1 MSAPIEDLD
10 SRTGAAMSRR
20 QLDELP
26 DPCFATDAASGRIV
40 AWNPAA
46 ARLTGWPERAALGL
60 HCAGLIEGVDH
71 GAAPVCAASCP
82 HLAQYRGGD
91 ASIPTTEGGGERA
104 PNFYL
109 QELAPHPDMLI
120 RVSDGSRR
128 SVVVIG
134 MPAVLHGRQV
144 LVHMLRSVDELEHD
158 SLTGAL
164 THDGFLARLID
175 EQRRADHEHA
185 PLAVALVDL
194 DDLEQRNDTE
204 GHAAGDH
211 ALQIVARVLGHGR
224 PTDSLGRWGSDEF
237 SLLMPVTTVEA
248 AAVRLWRS
256 LAAVRAASSN
266 EEIVVTFSAGITEAL
281 RGETWERVIDR
292 AAAALDEAKHGGKAQ
307 VQVVPPDAPVSW
319 R

>member
-1 MSAPIEDLD
+1 MSVPLEYLDL
-10 SRTGAAMSRR
+10 RTGAAMSRS
-20 QLDELP
+20 QIDELP
-26 DPCFATDAASGRIV
+26 DPCFATDAVSGRIV
-40 AWNPAA
+40 AWNAAA

-71 GAAPVCAASCP
+71 AAAPVCATSCP
-82 HLAQYRGGD
+82 HLARYGGG
-91 ASIPTTEGGGERA
+91 AAGRPSTEGAGEVA
-104 PNFYL
+104 PGIPV
-109 QELAPHPDMLI
+109 QGPAPHPDMLI

-134 MPAVLHGRQV
+134 IPAVLQGRQV
-144 LVHMLRSVDELEHD
+144 LVHMLRSVDELERD

-164 THDGFLARLID
+164 THDGLLARLLD

-194 DDLEQRNDTE
+194 DDLGLRNDTE
-204 GHAAGDH
+204 GHAAGDL
-211 ALQIVARVLGHGR
+211 ALQLVARVLAPGR

-237 SLLMPVTTVEA
+237 AVLMPATTVEA

-256 LAAVRAASSN
+256 LAAVRAASRS
-266 EEIVVTFSAGITEAL
+266 EEIVVTFSAGVTEAL
-281 RGETWERVIDR
+281 RFEGWERVIDR
-292 AAAALDEAKHGGKAQ
+292 AAVALDEAKHGGKAQ
-307 VQVVPPDAPVSW
+307 VQLMPHDAPVAW

>member
-1 MSAPIEDLD
+1 MSIPIEDPD

-26 DPCFATDAASGRIV
+26 DPCFATDAASGRII

-71 GAAPVCAASCP
+71 AAAPVCATSCP
-82 HLAQYRGGD
+82 HLAQYRGG
-91 ASIPTTEGGGERA
+91 ATSSPSAEGAGGSAPRIP
-104 PNFYL
+104 L
-109 QELAPHPDMLI
+109 QGPAPHPDMLI

-128 SVVVIG
+128 SVVVMG

-175 EQRRADHEHA
+175 AQRRADHEHA

-194 DDLEQRNDTE
+194 DDLEQRNNTD
-204 GHAAGDH
+204 GHAAGDR

-224 PTDSLGRWGSDEF
+224 PADSLGRWGSDEF
-237 SLLMPVTTVEA
+237 SVLMPVTTVEA

-266 EEIVVTFSAGITEAL
+266 EEIVVTFSAGVTEAV

-292 AAAALDEAKHGGKAQ
+292 AAVALDEAKRCGKVQ
-307 VQVVPPDAPVSW
+307 VQVMPHDAPIAW